1 MAELTQKIEI
11 LLDRLYNLKGE
22 DNILLKEIVSKIEET
37 QKRIEISESNRES
50 SELNRINCE
59 GTLELFLT
67 QKKSFE
73 EAFEGLDNDTF
84 AALRDVNVNLE
95 IGTLLDILKERSP
108 KYCEDL
114 SNEIEKY
121 QQEIDDAVIEKNE
134 LISILVGLENKK
146 SKAEEDKEQLNS
158 LLEQSL
164 STNDIERDS
173 LTAH

>member
-1 MAELTQKIEI
+1 MSELTQTIEI

-22 DNILLKEIVSKIEET
+22 DNVLLKEIVSKIEET
-37 QKRIEISESNRES
+37 QKRIEISESNREN

-95 IGTLLDILKERSP
+95 TVLTDVSNLGGLMGVQSSSEGDEIDSIILNSSYSNKTLSVEPTPAKEREFCLT
-108 KYCEDL
+108 KL
-114 SNEIEKY
+114 GR
-121 QQEIDDAVIEKNE
+121 A
-134 LISILVGLENKK
+134 
-146 SKAEEDKEQLNS
+146 SKTLPHKQN
-158 LLEQSL
+158 
-164 STNDIERDS
+164 
-173 LTAH
+173 